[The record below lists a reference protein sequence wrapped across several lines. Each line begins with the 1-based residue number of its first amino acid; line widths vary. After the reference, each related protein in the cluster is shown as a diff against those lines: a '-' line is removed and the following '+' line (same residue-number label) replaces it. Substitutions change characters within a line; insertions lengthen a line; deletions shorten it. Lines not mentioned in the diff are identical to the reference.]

1 MYVPQLRSVGRYEC
15 CSYSVVKG
23 VKSGGGPLVPRHSY
37 GGHTVKLWRASDWV
51 KNDKKRLKFK
61 QSRQARVYLGY
72 IRPKSSTMRSGS
84 TAGLAGYNFDLISER
99 TYLFSAPDQVQLQLF
114 LAVPIK

>member
-1 MYVPQLRSVGRYEC
+1 MCIRDS
-15 CSYSVVKG
+15 SYSVVKG

-99 TYLFSAPDQVQLQLF
+99 TCFWPQTDQVHLF
-114 LAVPIK
+114 LASAQKITTEM